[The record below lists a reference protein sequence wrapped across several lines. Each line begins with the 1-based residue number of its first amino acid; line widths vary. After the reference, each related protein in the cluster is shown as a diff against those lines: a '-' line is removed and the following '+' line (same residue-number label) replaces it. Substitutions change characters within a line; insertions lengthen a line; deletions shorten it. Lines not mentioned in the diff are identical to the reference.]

1 MYDDDGY
8 FQHTCSVS
16 FAGPGLTR
24 HTKRITYI
32 IPAGVHWFTVKFWS
46 HSRPDS
52 PCTRTGQND
61 LSQTLNTA
69 E

>member
-32 IPAGVHWFTVKFWS
+32 IPAGVHWSTVKFWS
-46 HSRPDS
+46 H
-52 PCTRTGQND
+52 
-61 LSQTLNTA
+61 
-69 E
+69 